1 MVMNNEQCKIIYEV
15 EMEMLKEQNK
25 TFKIII

>member
-1 MVMNNEQCKIIYEV
+1 MVMNNEQCKINYEV

>member
-1 MVMNNEQCKIIYEV
+1 MVMNDEQCKIIYEV